1 MADYY
6 ETLGVSR
13 DAGADDIKRAFRR
26 LARESHPDSNPGDPT
41 AEERFRTIAE
51 AYEVLSDPPR
61 RAAYDRGDRIDLNGL
76 FSSFAGVEDLLSRF
90 FGGGLGGFGGGM
102 STEPAQGRDVGV
114 RVSITL
120 AAAATGVDREVSFRG
135 PTTCPI
141 CSGSG
146 SAPGVDLVTCD
157 RCAGQGAVRMTRQT
171 VLGAALS
178 IVVCDRCRGRGKLV
192 VEACAHCKGR
202 GAVDQETTVAV
213 HLPAGIEDGSRL
225 RVSGRGSAGEAGSR
239 PGDLYVEVR
248 VEVDPRFERHGA
260 DLVHRVKVGIAAA
273 ALGIDITVP
282 TVDGDGVTVPIPAGT
297 QPGSVFKLAK
307 LGMPRVRGRG
317 RGDLLVEVIV
327 EIPTSL
333 TAVQREALQAF
344 EVPVGDGTAPPRK
357 RRKRSS

>member
-26 LARESHPDSNPGDPT
+26 LARESHPDSNPNDPT
-41 AEERFRTIAE
+41 AEERFRHIAE

-90 FGGGLGGFGGGM
+90 FGGGMGSFGG

-114 RVSITL
+114 RVSLTL
-120 AAAATGVDREVSFRG
+120 AEAATGVDREVSFRG

-146 SAPGVDLVTCD
+146 SAPGVDLATCD

-178 IVVCDRCRGRGKLV
+178 IVVCDRCRGRGKFV
-192 VEACAHCKGR
+192 VEACVHCRGR
-202 GAVDQETTVAV
+202 GAVDQENTVTV
-213 HLPAGIEDGSRL
+213 HVPAGIEDGGRL
-225 RVSGRGSAGEAGSR
+225 RIPGRGAAGEAGSR

-248 VEVDPRFERHGA
+248 VEPDARFERHGA
-260 DLVHRVKVGIAAA
+260 DLVHRVRLGIAAA
-273 ALGIDITVP
+273 ALGVDITVP
-282 TVDGDGVTVPIPAGT
+282 TVDGEGVTVPIPAGT

-333 TAVQREALQAF
+333 NAAQKEALQAF
-344 EVPVGDGTAPPRK
+344 APAAGETPTQPRK
-357 RRKRSS
+357 RRKRGA